1 MTQLSY
7 RERHNVHELCFTR
20 SKVKYKKSY
29 FLRSTNEVLIY
40 FIWYL
45 DIDFQGTV
53 TCFLRMCGVLISGL
67 VNLFSRFA
75 FGEKSSSVD
84 PEMPDKAIISV
95 FKSYLVYFGSFK
107 CHILYFCASIVEKIG
122 SHSAELH

>member
-45 DIDFQGTV
+45 DIDFKGTV
-53 TCFLRMCGVLISGL
+53 TCFLHISGVLISGQ

-75 FGEKSSSVD
+75 FGEK
-84 PEMPDKAIISV
+84 
-95 FKSYLVYFGSFK
+95 
-107 CHILYFCASIVEKIG
+107 ILFRQP
-122 SHSAELH
+122 

>member
-7 RERHNVHELCFTR
+7 RERHNIHELCFTR

-29 FLRSTNEVLIY
+29 FFKVYKWNVNI

-45 DIDFQGTV
+45 DIDFKGTV

-75 FGEKSSSVD
+75 FGEKILFRRPWD
-84 PEMPDKAIISV
+84 ARQGYYISIQE
-95 FKSYLVYFGSFK
+95 LFGLFWK
-107 CHILYFCASIVEKIG
+107 F
-122 SHSAELH
+122 